1 MEIWSLLAFQLVAV
15 LSGVVTAGLVMVI
28 GGVGGH
34 LALSRRLNV
43 TEDRVEDVDAKIDR
57 EIKRRAADAATKSR
71 TEKKTVE
78 GQAAEIIAG
87 AAEGAAPATR
97 PSVANLLR

>member
-15 LSGVVTAGLVMVI
+15 LSGVVTAGLVLVI

-43 TEDRVEDVDAKIDR
+43 AEDRVEDVDAKIDR
-57 EIKRRAADAATKSR
+57 EIKRRAADAATRSR
-71 TEKKTVE
+71 SEKKTVE
-78 GQAAEIIAG
+78 GEAAEIIAG
-87 AAEGAAPATR
+87 ATERAAPAAR
-97 PSVANLLR
+97 PSVAHLAR